1 MILDLKNS
9 VSILSEKHLGI
20 YLFDG
25 KDFTFLIVKITRL
38 LGVIFYTLLHLT
50 YVSLIKLFYSE

>member
-25 KDFTFLIVKITRL
+25 KILPFNRKITRL